1 MGEEW
6 SGYAHRRKPLRVIS
20 PSEEQRGSYYL
31 QLPYRWSVPLLVCSG
46 LLHWLVSQSI
56 FLARVIVLDSQENV
70 VPGSISTWGYSPIA
84 IIFAICLGALL
95 VLIGII
101 CGFRKSKGG
110 MHFAGSCSGAV
121 SAACRPPKSDV
132 NASMKPVMWG
142 VVENEINRRGEKL
155 RLATALSRVSTFL
168 RRFQGSIM
176 PVFDTTNASSLPTE
190 IYWRWLHEVKLNV
203 NGRVL
208 AVLNALRILL
218 GIPFTGGIQIRR
230 LARTILQVVLHNMLT
245 VCEIRRRI
253 GGEASVLSV

>member
-1 MGEEW
+1 MASRSISHLWSLGFGNVNREILIYLHHHHNLSGSGGLIATVLVANSRHILLSFLYFSYSGIFTCMLMGEEW
-6 SGYAHRRKPLRVIS
+6 SGYAHRRKPLRVTS

-46 LLHWLVSQSI
+46 LLHWLVSQPI

-70 VPGSISTWGYSPIA
+70 VPGSISTCGYSPVA

-121 SAACRPPKSDV
+121 SAACRPSKSDV

-142 VVENEINRRGEKL
+142 VVENEINSK
-155 RLATALSRVSTFL
+155 
-168 RRFQGSIM
+168 
-176 PVFDTTNASSLPTE
+176 
-190 IYWRWLHEVKLNV
+190 
-203 NGRVL
+203 
-208 AVLNALRILL
+208 
-218 GIPFTGGIQIRR
+218 
-230 LARTILQVVLHNMLT
+230 
-245 VCEIRRRI
+245 
-253 GGEASVLSV
+253 GGEIEIGHCSFTSFNVSAPVSGKHYAGI